1 MIISLTYDEI
11 SRLVRERSGREI
23 GISYKD
29 ADTLTLSFEAS
40 IPIPIISNPLT
51 RRMTADIRVEELAP
65 PRAVLQVDAGK
76 AGNMALDFASR
87 MIMERLPDGL
97 VDSISGGRIEMN
109 LNAVPRLESLFK
121 RIEVKSLTFY
131 GSSLSLEAELKSDF
145 QQ

>member
-11 SRLVRERSGREI
+11 SRLIRERSGREI
-23 GISYKD
+23 GIGYKD

-40 IPIPIISNPLT
+40 IPI
-51 RRMTADIRVEELAP
+51 P

-87 MIMERLPDGL
+87 MIMERLPAGL
-97 VDSISGGRIEMN
+97 VESISGGRIEMD

-131 GSSLSLEAELKSDF
+131 GSSLSLEAEIKSGF

>member
-87 MIMERLPDGL
+87 MIMERLPAGL
-97 VDSISGGRIEMN
+97 VESISGGRIEMN

>member
-23 GISYKD
+23 GISCKD

-97 VDSISGGRIEMN
+97 VESISGGRIEMN

>member
-11 SRLVRERSGREI
+11 SRLIRERSGREI
-23 GISYKD
+23 GIGYKD

-51 RRMTADIRVEELAP
+51 RRMTADIRVEEFAP

-87 MIMERLPDGL
+87 MIMEHLPAGL
-97 VDSISGGRIEMN
+97 VESITGGRIEMN
-109 LNAVPRLESLFK
+109 LNAVSRLESLFK

-131 GSSLSLEAELKSDF
+131 GSSLSLEAEIKSGS

>member
-87 MIMERLPDGL
+87 MIMERLPAGL
-97 VDSISGGRIEMN
+97 VESISGGRIEMN

-121 RIEVKSLTFY
+121 RIEVKGLTFY

>member
-11 SRLVRERSGREI
+11 SRLIRERSGREI
-23 GISYKD
+23 GIGYKD

-51 RRMTADIRVEELAP
+51 RRMTADIRVEEFAP
-65 PRAVLQVDAGK
+65 PRSVLQVDAGK

-87 MIMERLPDGL
+87 MIMERLPAGL
-97 VDSISGGRIEMN
+97 VESITGGRIEMN

-131 GSSLSLEAELKSDF
+131 GSSLSLEAEIKSGS